1 METYGEF
8 LSRINSFEVK
18 EPNFG
23 NEYFDVN
30 PSLAH
35 KVDGFN
41 RFKNFYGDTVV
52 FDFNCGVQAR

>member
-8 LSRINSFEVK
+8 LDRINSFENK
-18 EPNFG
+18 EPDFECYRCG
-23 NEYFDVN
+23 LV
-30 PSLAH
+30 AC

-52 FDFNCGVQAR
+52 FDFNCGVQAC